1 MDWVPEIIREG
12 MLTAI
17 FISGPLVILAAA
29 LGLIVG
35 ILQAATQVQEQT
47 LGSAVKILG
56 VFLAL
61 IIGGFYIFSYLKKY
75 TERNIVRAFQLIPT
89 LEPHPMPR
97 KNYFTPVNKKDS
109 KLSGLPEALDMKKPK
124 AAPPKEAS
132 KLKARDMATE
142 PETVRGTPSKT
153 IPALGKPPS
162 QVPPAKQGL
171 NDQSIGNQQRPANS
185 APSNNQA
192 QRPAITNN
200 RNTPATGGR
209 PNSPATGGRP
219 TAPAAAVRPNTPA
232 AGTRP
237 AAPAATVRPSA
248 PAATARPNTPVQQR
262 QASGRPRLTPELV
275 DTNIN
280 QQAAPVQTATPTTV
294 PVAPVTAPTP
304 ADSQFSSAIE
314 KLKENAQQGDTQ
326 P

>member
-17 FISGPLVILAAA
+17 FISGPLVVLAAA

-56 VFLAL
+56 IFLAL
-61 IIGGFYIFSYLKKY
+61 IIGGFYMFSYLKKY

-97 KNYFTPVNKKDS
+97 KNYFTKVEKKGS
-109 KLSGLPEALDMKKPK
+109 KLSGLPETLDMKKPK
-124 AAPPKEAS
+124 AAPPKAPS

-142 PETVRGTPSKT
+142 PETVRGTPSKS

-162 QVPPAKQGL
+162 QVPPPKQGL
-171 NDQSIGNQQRPANS
+171 NDQAIRNQQRPAN
-185 APSNNQA
+185 NQA
-192 QRPAITNN
+192 QRPVTGARTNA
-200 RNTPATGGR
+200 PATG
-209 PNSPATGGRP
+209 ARP
-219 TAPAAAVRPNTPA
+219 TTPAATARPNTPA

-237 AAPAATVRPSA
+237 AT
-248 PAATARPNTPVQQR
+248 PAATARPNTPAVTARPNTPVQQQ

-280 QQAAPVQTATPTTV
+280 QQAAPVQTATPVTN

-314 KLKENAQQGDTQ
+314 KLKENAQQGGTQ

>member
-124 AAPPKEAS
+124 AAPPKVPS
-132 KLKARDMATE
+132 KLKARDMATG

-162 QVPPAKQGL
+162 QVPPPKQGL
-171 NDQSIGNQQRPANS
+171 NDQSIGNKQRPANS
-185 APSNNQA
+185 APANNQA

-209 PNSPATGGRP
+209 PNTPATGARP
-219 TAPAAAVRPNTPA
+219 ATPVAAVRPNTPA

-237 AAPAATVRPSA
+237 T
-248 PAATARPNTPVQQR
+248 TPVQQR

-275 DTNIN
+275 DTNTN

-294 PVAPVTAPTP
+294 PVTAPTP

>member
-17 FISGPLVILAAA
+17 FISGPLVVLAAA

-56 VFLAL
+56 IFLAL
-61 IIGGFYIFSYLKKY
+61 IIGGFYMFSYLKKY

-109 KLSGLPEALDMKKPK
+109 KLSGLPETLDMKKPK
-124 AAPPKEAS
+124 AAPPKAPS
-132 KLKARDMATE
+132 KLKARDLATG
-142 PETVRGTPSKT
+142 PETVRGTPSKS

-162 QVPPAKQGL
+162 QVPPPKQGL
-171 NDQSIGNQQRPANS
+171 NDQAIGNQQRPANS
-185 APSNNQA
+185 TPASNQA
-192 QRPAITNN
+192 QRPATTNN
-200 RNTPATGGR
+200 RNTSATGGR
-209 PNSPATGGRP
+209 PNAPTTGARP
-219 TAPAAAVRPNTPA
+219 TAPAATARSSTPA
-232 AGTRP
+232 VTARP
-237 AAPAATVRPSA
+237 ATST
-248 PAATARPNTPVQQR
+248 ATARPTAPTQQR
-262 QASGRPRLTPELV
+262 QTSGRPRLTPELV
-275 DTNIN
+275 DTNTN
-280 QQAAPVQTATPTTV
+280 QQAAPTQTAM
-294 PVAPVTAPTP
+294 PVTAPATPVTAPTP

-314 KLKENAQQGDTQ
+314 KLKENAQQGDSQ

>member
-17 FISGPLVILAAA
+17 FISGPLVVLAAA

-56 VFLAL
+56 IFLAL
-61 IIGGFYIFSYLKKY
+61 IIGGFYMFSYLKKY

-109 KLSGLPEALDMKKPK
+109 KLSGLPETLDMKKPK
-124 AAPPKEAS
+124 AAPPKAPS
-132 KLKARDMATE
+132 KLKARDMATG
-142 PETVRGTPSKT
+142 PETVRGTPSKS

-162 QVPPAKQGL
+162 QVTPPKQGL
-171 NDQSIGNQQRPANS
+171 NDQAIGNQKRPANS
-185 APSNNQA
+185 APANNQA
-192 QRPAITNN
+192 QRPVTTNN
-200 RNTPATGGR
+200 PNTPATGGR
-209 PNSPATGGRP
+209 PNSPAAGARP
-219 TAPAAAVRPNTPA
+219 ATPAAAVRPNAPV

-237 AAPAATVRPSA
+237 NA
-248 PAATARPNTPVQQR
+248 PVQQR

-275 DTNIN
+275 DTNTN
-280 QQAAPVQTATPTTV
+280 QQAAPAQAAMPVTAPATPV
-294 PVAPVTAPTP
+294 PAPTP

>member
-17 FISGPLVILAAA
+17 FISGPLVVLAAA

-56 VFLAL
+56 IFLAL
-61 IIGGFYIFSYLKKY
+61 IVGGFYMFSYLKKY

-97 KNYFTPVNKKDS
+97 KNYFTKVNKKDS
-109 KLSGLPEALDMKKPK
+109 KLAGLPEALDMKKPK
-124 AAPPKEAS
+124 AAPPKAPS
-132 KLKARDMATE
+132 KLKAKDMATE
-142 PETVRGTPSKT
+142 PEIVRGTPSKS
-153 IPALGKPPS
+153 IPALDKPPS
-162 QVPPAKQGL
+162 QVAPPKQGL
-171 NDQSIGNQQRPANS
+171 NDQAIGKQQRPV
-185 APSNNQA
+185 NNQA
-192 QRPAITNN
+192 QRPATTNN
-200 RNTPATGGR
+200 LNTPAAGGR
-209 PNSPATGGRP
+209 PNTPAAGTRPAT
-219 TAPAAAVRPNTPA
+219 PAAAVRPNTPA

-237 AAPAATVRPSA
+237 T
-248 PAATARPNTPVQQR
+248 TPVQQR
-262 QASGRPRLTPELV
+262 QANARPRLTPELV
-275 DTNIN
+275 DTNTN
-280 QQAAPVQTATPTTV
+280 QQAVPAQTAVPASVPATPPPP
-294 PVAPVTAPTP
+294 PV
-304 ADSQFSSAIE
+304 DSQFSSAIE

>member
-17 FISGPLVILAAA
+17 FISGPLVVLAAA

-56 VFLAL
+56 IFLAL
-61 IIGGFYIFSYLKKY
+61 IIGGFYMFSYLKKY

-109 KLSGLPEALDMKKPK
+109 KLSGLPETLDMKKPK
-124 AAPPKEAS
+124 AAPPKAPS
-132 KLKARDMATE
+132 KLKARDMATG
-142 PETVRGTPSKT
+142 PETVRGTPSKS

-171 NDQSIGNQQRPANS
+171 NDQAIGNQQRPANS
-185 APSNNQA
+185 APANNQA
-192 QRPAITNN
+192 QRPVTTNN
-200 RNTPATGGR
+200 PNAPATGG
-209 PNSPATGGRP
+209 
-219 TAPAAAVRPNTPA
+219 RPNTPA

-237 AAPAATVRPSA
+237 AAPAATARPSA
-248 PAATARPNTPVQQR
+248 PAVTARPNTPVQQK
-262 QASGRPRLTPELV
+262 QTSGRPRLTPELV
-275 DTNIN
+275 DTNTN
-280 QQAAPVQTATPTTV
+280 QQTAPAQTATPVTTPATPV
-294 PVAPVTAPTP
+294 PAPTP

>member
-17 FISGPLVILAAA
+17 FISGPLVVLAAA

-56 VFLAL
+56 IFLAL
-61 IIGGFYIFSYLKKY
+61 IIGGFYMFSYLKKY

-109 KLSGLPEALDMKKPK
+109 KLSGLPETLDMKKPK
-124 AAPPKEAS
+124 AAPPKAPS

-142 PETVRGTPSKT
+142 PETVRGTPSKS

-162 QVPPAKQGL
+162 QVTPPKQGL
-171 NDQSIGNQQRPANS
+171 NDQAIGNQKRPANS
-185 APSNNQA
+185 APANNQA
-192 QRPAITNN
+192 QRPATTNN
-200 RNTPATGGR
+200 PNAPATGG
-209 PNSPATGGRP
+209 
-219 TAPAAAVRPNTPA
+219 RPNTPA

-237 AAPAATVRPSA
+237 NAPAAAVRPNA
-248 PAATARPNTPVQQR
+248 PAAGTRPNAPVQQR
-262 QASGRPRLTPELV
+262 QASRRPRLTPELV
-275 DTNIN
+275 DTNTN
-280 QQAAPVQTATPTTV
+280 QQAAPAQTAM
-294 PVAPVTAPTP
+294 PVTAP

>member
-17 FISGPLVILAAA
+17 FISGPLVVLAAA

-56 VFLAL
+56 IFLAL
-61 IIGGFYIFSYLKKY
+61 IVGGFYMFSYLKKY

-109 KLSGLPEALDMKKPK
+109 KLAGLPETLDVKKPK
-124 AAPPKEAS
+124 AAPPKVLS

-162 QVPPAKQGL
+162 QVPPPKQGL
-171 NDQSIGNQQRPANS
+171 NDQAIGNQQRPANS
-185 APSNNQA
+185 APANNQA
-192 QRPAITNN
+192 QRPATTNN
-200 RNTPATGGR
+200 LNTPAAGGRPNTPATGAR
-209 PNSPATGGRP
+209 PAT
-219 TAPAAAVRPNTPA
+219 PAAAVRPNAPA

-237 AAPAATVRPSA
+237 A
-248 PAATARPNTPVQQR
+248 TPVQQR
-262 QASGRPRLTPELV
+262 QANARPRLTPELV
-275 DTNIN
+275 DTNTN
-280 QQAAPVQTATPTTV
+280 QQAVPAQTAVPVSVPVT
-294 PVAPVTAPTP
+294 PVAPPPSAPV
-304 ADSQFSSAIE
+304 DSQFSSAIE

>member
-17 FISGPLVILAAA
+17 FISGPLVVLAAA

-56 VFLAL
+56 IFLAL
-61 IIGGFYIFSYLKKY
+61 IIGGFYMFSYLKKY

-109 KLSGLPEALDMKKPK
+109 KLSGLPETLDTKKPK
-124 AAPPKEAS
+124 AAPPKAPS
-132 KLKARDMATE
+132 KLKARDMATG
-142 PETVRGTPSKT
+142 PETVRGTPSKS

-162 QVPPAKQGL
+162 QVPPPKQGL
-171 NDQSIGNQQRPANS
+171 NDQAIGNQKRPANS
-185 APSNNQA
+185 APANNQA
-192 QRPAITNN
+192 QRPATTNN

-209 PNSPATGGRP
+209 PNT
-219 TAPAAAVRPNTPA
+219 PAAAVRPNTPA

-237 AAPAATVRPSA
+237 AAPAATARPSA
-248 PAATARPNTPVQQR
+248 PAVTARPNTPVQQK
-262 QASGRPRLTPELV
+262 QTSGRPRLTPELV
-275 DTNIN
+275 DTNTN
-280 QQAAPVQTATPTTV
+280 QQTAPAQTATPVTTPATPV
-294 PVAPVTAPTP
+294 PAPTP